1 MAEIQNNSESISPL
15 EHNTQSSE
23 QSIERTFEQIT
34 PLEQNNPVIEQ
45 SIEKELVVFLER
57 IEPEPKTLPT
67 HTKQPD
73 EEFPSVFGD
82 IRDTKTERL
91 Q

>member
-1 MAEIQNNSESISPL
+1 MRIAAV
-15 EHNTQSSE
+15 
-23 QSIERTFEQIT
+23 R
-34 PLEQNNPVIEQ
+34 IEQ

>member
-1 MAEIQNNSESISPL
+1 MSRRFVESVDRLGGLCFRIHLGIPMR
-15 EHNTQSSE
+15 
-23 QSIERTFEQIT
+23 IAAVR
-34 PLEQNNPVIEQ
+34 IEQ
-45 SIEKELVVFLER
+45 SIEKELVIFLER
-57 IEPEPKTLPT
+57 VEPEPKYLPT
-67 HTKQPD
+67 RTKQPD

>member
-1 MAEIQNNSESISPL
+1 MSRRI
-15 EHNTQSSE
+15 
-23 QSIERTFEQIT
+23 IETFDRLGGLCFKIHLGI
-34 PLEQNNPVIEQ
+34 PMRIAAVRIEQ